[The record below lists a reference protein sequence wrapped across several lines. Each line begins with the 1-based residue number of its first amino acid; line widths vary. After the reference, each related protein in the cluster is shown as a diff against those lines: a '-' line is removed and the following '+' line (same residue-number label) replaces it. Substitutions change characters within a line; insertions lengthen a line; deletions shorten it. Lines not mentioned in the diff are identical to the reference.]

1 MNTTSPPRWTDVTI
15 PGERPVRARLH
26 SPAGTRSADRGG
38 WLVWAHGGSW
48 QRGSAAEW
56 HPVTQRLAALSGWR
70 VLSVDY
76 RLAPA
81 HRHPAALEDV
91 LTALDWA
98 RGRAGAESV
107 PVAVGGDSA
116 GGTLAAAAA
125 LAACDHRAA
134 GPQRAPLAAQ
144 FLAYPPLDP
153 ACSGASHRRDPA
165 AFPHP
170 ADLRRAWRALRGTAS
185 PAPEAGG
192 RVLYST
198 PLDAPDLRGL
208 PPAVLAVGGLDPVAD
223 DVLGYAAR
231 LRAAAVPVD
240 LVHLPDTA
248 HADLLHPGSKLLTAL
263 AERLRTVTVTVTVSA
278 GPART
283 LNPKESLR

>member
-1 MNTTSPPRWTDVTI
+1 MNTTNARRRTSPAQWTDVTI
-15 PGERPVRARLH
+15 PGGRPVRARLH
-26 SPAGTRSADRGG
+26 SPAGTGRTGRGG

-56 HPVTQRLAALSGWR
+56 HPVTQRLAELSGWR

-76 RLAPA
+76 RLTPA

-91 LTALDWA
+91 LTVLDWA
-98 RGRAGAESV
+98 RSRAGAEAV

-125 LAACDHRAA
+125 LATRDHRGAD
-134 GPQRAPLAAQ
+134 PDRAPLAAQ
-144 FLAYPPLDP
+144 LLAYPPLDP

-165 AFPHP
+165 AFPQP

-185 PAPEAGG
+185 PAPTAGG

-208 PPAVLAVGGLDPVAD
+208 PPTVLAVGGLDPVAD
-223 DVLGYAAR
+223 DVLAYAAR
-231 LRAAAVPVD
+231 LRTAAVPVD
-240 LVHLPDTA
+240 LVHPPGTA
-248 HADLLHPGSKLLTAL
+248 HADLLHSDSKLLPAL
-263 AERLRTVTVTVTVSA
+263 AGRLRTVTTGA
-278 GPART
+278 ART
-283 LNPKESLR
+283 